1 MKGNSYFRYVEEH
14 QEPSPIKKESKSS
27 ENRSEADKNF
37 GYGILV
43 LGGVSA
49 VITMPLFIFLYK
61 FMPKLEFY
69 LGDSLI
75 KLDYII
81 LFLAIFF
88 LLYYLLKKFRIIV
101 IGLVVTSLI
110 VLTITNF
117 AGTYTVGDLKEDYYS
132 FLFRL
137 SGDSFE
143 QDFVQGAG
151 EFRKEKELRAAIDYT
166 NPDLRNYAASIAIK
180 YFDEQRHLSPK
191 RKWVQFFSVF
201 KEIYGQWKYVYDPA
215 NEDYYSKASET
226 LGQLQYDEFFKGDC
240 DDYSIMMAA
249 CIKAIGG
256 EVRLVRTTVEQ
267 SNGDQIGH
275 LYPEVKFGSEEDLE
289 TIVYLI
295 KSVYFVEESKGNAI
309 NYYLDGKGF
318 IWLNFDYNDRYPGG
332 KYQSEV
338 RDSEIII

>member
-1 MKGNSYFRYVEEH
+1 MIEN
-14 QEPSPIKKESKSS
+14 QEPSEQK
-27 ENRSEADKNF
+27 ENRTDPQKNGGSDKNF

-43 LGGVSA
+43 LGAVSA
-49 VITMPLFIFLYK
+49 IITMPLFIFLYK

-69 LGDSLI
+69 IGENLI

-88 LLYYLLKKFRIIV
+88 LIYFLLKKFRFIV
-101 IGLVVTSLI
+101 IGLVVVSLI

-117 AGTYTVGDLKEDYYS
+117 SGSYTIGDLKNDYYT
-132 FLFRL
+132 FLFKL
-137 SGDSFE
+137 SGNSFE
-143 QDFVQGAG
+143 QDFIQGQG
-151 EFRKEKELRAAIDYT
+151 EFKKEKELREAIDYT
-166 NPDLRNYAASIAIK
+166 NPDLRNYAASIGIK
-180 YFDEQRHLSPK
+180 YFDEERHLSPN

-201 KEIYGQWKYVYDPA
+201 KEVYGQWKYVYDPA

-240 DDYSIMMAA
+240 DDYSIMIAA

-256 EVRLVRTTVEQ
+256 EVRLVRTTVIQE
-267 SNGDQIGH
+267 NGDEIGH
-275 LYPEVKFGSEEDLE
+275 LYPEVKFGSEDDLE

-295 KSVYFVEESKGNAI
+295 KSVYFVEESKGKAI

-332 KYQSEV
+332 KYQSEI